1 MIFSVSVTFDKKVF
15 YMFSTRYPQ
24 VTHNLWIS
32 CGQCGF
38 FVDNLGIMW
47 ISIIFLWKRCVLYFI
62 LILCMVLGLTSIF
75 LWYIIVM
82 IFSNAIRW
90 ISQARWGWNNLLGMA
105 DAGNLVL
112 VVNQW
117 AFVWGIMKKEVF
129 WLWKWHFSQKRDR
142 EVKCM
147 VSEPEWVHRAEERF

>member
-1 MIFSVSVTFDKKVF
+1 MWIVIYIIHSDIFCLCNFWQKGFLHVFDEI
-15 YMFSTRYPQ
+15 STSYPQ
-24 VTHNLWIS
+24 
-32 CGQCGF
+32 
-38 FVDNLGIMW
+38 FVDILGIMW